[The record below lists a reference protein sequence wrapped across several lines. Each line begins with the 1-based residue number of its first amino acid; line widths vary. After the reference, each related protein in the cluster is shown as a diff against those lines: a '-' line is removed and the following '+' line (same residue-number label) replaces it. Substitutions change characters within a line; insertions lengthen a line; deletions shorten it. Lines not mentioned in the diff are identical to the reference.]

1 VASGH
6 GGGGWC
12 AVFVG
17 DGSSHRG
24 RGAERRGGIVSP
36 SQPPLESALVQM
48 GDGTF
53 IERGTTRRH
62 EKLLC
67 F

>member
-1 VASGH
+1 MASGH

-12 AVFVG
+12 ALFVG
-17 DGSSHRG
+17 DGSSHRDS
-24 RGAERRGGIVSP
+24 GAQRRGGMVCP
-36 SQPPLESALVQM
+36 SQNPPEVPPCPR

>member
-1 VASGH
+1 MASGH

-17 DGSSHRG
+17 DGSSYRG
-24 RGAERRGGIVSP
+24 RGAQRRGGMVSP
-36 SQPPLESALVQM
+36 SQTPLKSPLVQ